1 LYYQNETIMKNQNVA
16 QFRLSERFTLSL
28 SDLGEDHGGFEP
40 MLIDFD
46 SRDKNALERDGKFVN
61 FINLNNNVFRVWSVD
76 DLETV
81 IKDAKVIAN
90 EIVREE
96 VLQDNKE
103 LFV

>member
-1 LYYQNETIMKNQNVA
+1 MKNQNVA
-16 QFRLSERFTLSL
+16 QFRINERFTLSL
-28 SDLGEDHGGFEP
+28 SDLGEDHGGFES

-46 SRDKNALERDGKFVN
+46 SRDEHALERDGKSVN
-61 FINLNNNVFRVWSVD
+61 FINLNDNVFRVWSVD

-81 IKDAKVIAN
+81 IKDAKAKAN
-90 EIVREE
+90 EIVKEE

>member
-1 LYYQNETIMKNQNVA
+1 MKNQNVA
-16 QFRLSERFTLSL
+16 QFRLSERFTLSF

-46 SRDKNALERDGKFVN
+46 SRDEHALERDGKFVN

-76 DLETV
+76 DLQTV
-81 IKDAKVIAN
+81 IDDAKVIVN
-90 EIVREE
+90 NIVKEE